1 MEGELTPGGKRG
13 EESVR
18 YEITPA
24 AEGTP
29 AKTAVVPATEF
40 ERLGGR
46 GSTRKWRQSLRYV
59 GEGGDT
65 SLSVGK
71 FLRQTGNE
79 WRDAVVGRSSRFST
93 RRMRGITP
101 LRSSTLNPSGEH
113 EVMYADGAR
122 EWIYVFL
129 QGTRWPDGIPEALP
143 PPPKPEGGASG
154 DGDGGGSKSKSK
166 SRSGE
171 PRVAAALDS
180 TRVRCRGRRRPNPP
194 SRRVL
199 LPARR

>member
-1 MEGELTPGGKRG
+1 M
-13 EESVR
+13 R

-79 WRDAVVGRSSRFST
+79 WRDAVVGRSLE
-93 RRMRGITP
+93 I
-101 LRSSTLNPSGEH
+101 LNPEDARYYAAEIINFKPEGGEH

-154 DGDGGGSKSKSK
+154 DGDGGDL
-166 SRSGE
+166 SRRVSRVRGE